1 MYEVESRSY
10 FPSVK
15 DVDMTNASTQ
25 QMTRD
30 KRLVISV
37 LLNIVIVFVQVIFG
51 LRAHSLGLVADAA
64 HNLTDVVALAL
75 SLWAL
80 RLIRRSPTKKQSFG
94 YHRSGILAAQA
105 NAAMILIATAFI
117 TYEGIRRL
125 QHPSAVEGLVV
136 IVVAAIALLA
146 NGLSA
151 LLLNDKSE
159 DVNMRSALLHMAG
172 DAAASAGVI
181 VAGVIIYTTD
191 RFYWV
196 DPAVSIAIGL
206 IIAWRAVKLLV
217 ETTDILMEATPKSL
231 HLAALLDAVR
241 VADGVE
247 SFHDLHA
254 WSLSSEVNALSA
266 HLVLTGHPSLEEA
279 QVVGQRVKEMLLH
292 DFAIGHATLELECEP
307 CATHGDE
314 CLPTTVEMR
323 HGHHH

>member
-1 MYEVESRSY
+1 MAH
-10 FPSVK
+10 
-15 DVDMTNASTQ
+15 ASTNS
-25 QMTRD
+25 MTRD

-37 LLNIVIVFVQVIFG
+37 LLNIVIVVVQVIFG

-64 HNLTDVVALAL
+64 HNLTDVAALAL

-80 RLIRRSPTKKQSFG
+80 RLIRRSPTNKQSFG

-117 TYEGIRRL
+117 TYAGIRRL

-146 NGLSA
+146 NGMSA
-151 LLLNDKSE
+151 LLLNDKSA

-181 VAGVIIYTTD
+181 IAGVIIYTTN
-191 RFYWV
+191 RFSWI

-206 IIAWRAVKLLV
+206 IIAWRAIKLLM

-231 HLAALLDAVR
+231 DLPALLEAIR
-241 VADGVE
+241 TADGVE
-247 SFHDLHA
+247 SFHDVHA
-254 WSLSSEVNALSA
+254 WSLSSELNALSA
-266 HLVLTGHPSLEEA
+266 HLVLNGHPSLEDA
-279 QVVGQRVKEMLLH
+279 QVVGQRVKDMLAH
-292 DFAIGHATLELECEP
+292 DFAIGHATLDLECEP

-314 CLPTTVEMR
+314 CLPTTVGVR
-323 HGHHH
+323 QGHHH